1 VYTIADSVFTRTAA
15 ARSHL
20 LAHLLQ
26 PALCRWAPGGALIA
40 CASGNAYY
48 SRVGRFFGNMSPS
61 RVMVIR
67 VRDGAVVPVTDSTSV
82 NESPAWSRDGR
93 WLYYLSNRLGP
104 RDIYALR
111 VNSDGHADGAPV
123 RLTTGLDAHS
133 ISTSAD
139 GTRFA
144 YDRLVETSNV
154 WSLPF
159 PPKGA
164 SEASA
169 TQVTSGTQVVEE
181 AEPSADGKW
190 LYYDS
195 NVSGTS
201 ELYRMRLPRGV
212 PEQLTFD
219 STDDFS
225 PVPSPD
231 GTKVAFHSWRSGS
244 RDIYVL
250 PLDGG
255 PVQAVT
261 HSPAQES
268 KPMWS
273 PDGKA
278 ITYTLFGGGGGVYV
292 VRQNPN
298 GTWGTPIKRTK
309 LARKTDFTS
318 WPVWSPDGNGI
329 AYTNALLG
337 GSIFIINPDSGAQRT
352 VLDSAKSGISGE
364 YPVWSADSRTLY
376 FKSHDAKGN
385 AEFWSMPINGGAPT
399 LLAHFDDPD
408 RPSYRPEWSIG
419 DGRMYFTIAD
429 LQSDVWVMQTSPQ

>member
-1 VYTIADSVFTRTAA
+1 
-15 ARSHL
+15 
-20 LAHLLQ
+20 
-26 PALCRWAPGGALIA
+26 
-40 CASGNAYY
+40 
-48 SRVGRFFGNMSPS
+48 
-61 RVMVIR
+61 
-67 VRDGAVVPVTDSTSV
+67 
-82 NESPAWSRDGR
+82 
-93 WLYYLSNRLGP
+93 
-104 RDIYALR
+104 
-111 VNSDGHADGAPV
+111 V

-159 PPKGA
+159 PPQGA
-164 SEASA
+164 SEATA

-201 ELYRMRLPRGV
+201 ELYRMRLPRGA

-225 PVPSPD
+225 PLPSPD
-231 GTKVAFHSWRSGS
+231 GKRVAFHSWRSGS

-255 PVQAVT
+255 PVQTVT
-261 HSPAQES
+261 ASPLQEV
-268 KPMWS
+268 KPRWS

-278 ITYTLFGGGGGVYV
+278 ITYTLFGGGGGVYI
-292 VRQNPN
+292 VRQRAN
-298 GTWGTPIKRTK
+298 GTWGTPIDRTG
-309 LARKTDFTS
+309 LAGTS
-318 WPVWSPDGNGI
+318 FSTWSHDGHWI
-329 AYTNALLG
+329 AYVNALLG
-337 GSIFIINPDSGAQRT
+337 GSLFIINPDSGAQRT
-352 VLDSAKSGISGE
+352 VLDTAKSAMTAE
-364 YPVWSADSRTLY
+364 DPVWSDDSHTLY

-385 AEFWSMPINGGAPT
+385 AEFWSIPIAGGAPT
-399 LLAHFDDPD
+399 LLARFDDPD
-408 RPSYRPEWSIG
+408 RPSYRPEWSVG
-419 DGRMYFTIAD
+419 AGRMYFTIAD
-429 LQSDVWVMQTSPQ
+429 LQSDVWVMQTSPH